1 MSAVPDGKK
10 LVRSPSG
17 LRMVPENGAFS
28 SPFSLA
34 EPQWVPDKEHHCRRC
49 GRCFCDKCCSKKVA
63 LPRMCFVDPVRQC
76 GECSL
81 VSQKE
86 LDFYDKQ
93 LKVLTAGGTFLVTLG
108 FSDKSETMMCRLSN
122 NHRYLFLD
130 GESHFE
136 VELSRISTMQ
146 VLTETEGLTPGGG
159 VFRAT
164 GMLLHYKPPGSQ
176 DFQQLRLE
184 AADDKKS
191 ASSWLVAMHKT
202 TLRFLYSTLTLCY
215 TAVFGEGTEVT
226 FASPSPPSLVL
237 LAPHQSVSSD
247 VEVRLVCLAQGF
259 RPDGVTLSW
268 SDNGNA
274 VAGSEV
280 QTSSSQRQSDFTF
293 IQTSTLKLNP
303 ERWNSGRTYTCH
315 LNHPALSAPLSQ
327 STSAEKCS

>member
-34 EPQWVPDKEHHCRRC
+34 EPQWVPDKECPKCMQCDTKFDFITRKHHCRRC

-93 LKVLTAGGTFLVTLG
+93 LKVLMAGGTFLVTVG
-108 FSDKSETMMCRLSN
+108 VSEKSETMVCRLSN

-146 VLTETEGLTPGGG
+146 VLTETDGSTPGEKDIHTYTTLLDSHYISEGSLS
-159 VFRAT
+159 RAT

-176 DFQQLRLE
+176 DLQQLRME

-191 ASSWLVAMHKT
+191 ASSWLVAMHKAAK
-202 TLRFLYSTLTLCY
+202 LLYESRD
-215 TAVFGEGTEVT
+215 
-226 FASPSPPSLVL
+226 
-237 LAPHQSVSSD
+237 Q
-247 VEVRLVCLAQGF
+247 
-259 RPDGVTLSW
+259 
-268 SDNGNA
+268 
-274 VAGSEV
+274 
-280 QTSSSQRQSDFTF
+280 
-293 IQTSTLKLNP
+293 
-303 ERWNSGRTYTCH
+303 
-315 LNHPALSAPLSQ
+315 
-327 STSAEKCS
+327 